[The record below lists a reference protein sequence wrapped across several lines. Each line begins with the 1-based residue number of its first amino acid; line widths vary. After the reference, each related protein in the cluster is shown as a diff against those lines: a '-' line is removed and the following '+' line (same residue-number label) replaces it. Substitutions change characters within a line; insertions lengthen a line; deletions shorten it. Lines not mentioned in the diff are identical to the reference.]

1 MIGRY
6 VMRFSTARLEI
17 EAKKATANIDWD
29 AAAMEASKGSW
40 KDELWT
46 IWIIAV
52 LTALLI
58 PQTQGH
64 VITALQAMSDAPEW
78 FQILVLT
85 SAAASFGVRDIIK
98 NRLAR
103 PRK

>member
-1 MIGRY
+1 MQTISNDNELVSQLNYRP
-6 VMRFSTARLEI
+6 
-17 EAKKATANIDWD
+17 
-29 AAAMEASKGSW
+29 ASKLLYQMTLGYDIST
-40 KDELWT
+40 LWT

-58 PQTQGH
+58 PQTQAH
-64 VITALQAMSDAPEW
+64 VITALQAMSDAPDW

-103 PRK
+103 PKK